1 MLTVVAFLVAI
12 GVLVTVHEFGHY
24 LVARWCGVKVLR
36 FSIGFG
42 KPIARFVRGGTEWVV
57 ALVPLGGYVKML
69 DEREGPVDAAERSQ
83 AFNTQSVFK
92 RIAIVVAGPLANFLT
107 AIVLFYAVLLPG
119 GETLAPRVGMVVP
132 QSAASAAGLSPGD
145 TVRAVNGEPVADW
158 DALRSAMAEGVGSAG
173 QLVVEVERGQ
183 RVLNLPVDL
192 QRFGLTRLD
201 EKTVGR
207 IGVLPQR
214 FLPKIAFVEPGG
226 AAEQAGLAKGD
237 VLKTLDGRPVAGWGE
252 WVVAIQNRPGQLMQV
267 GVERAGRTLQL
278 ALRPASVEAGGVVQ
292 GRIGAAPALDEAW
305 LASLRRPVDYGVF
318 GSLVQAVERTWR
330 MSAQT
335 LKMMGGM
342 FVGQVSLDAISGPLT
357 IADYAGKTASM
368 GWQSYLSFMAVISV
382 SLGVLN
388 LLPVPVLDG
397 GHLLYYVAELVRGR
411 PLSERA
417 QQIGQRLGLALI
429 LTLMMIALFNDLGRM
444 LGG

>member
-1 MLTVVAFLVAI
+1 
-12 GVLVTVHEFGHY
+12 
-24 LVARWCGVKVLR
+24 
-36 FSIGFG
+36 
-42 KPIARFVRGGTEWVV
+42 
-57 ALVPLGGYVKML
+57 
-69 DEREGPVDAAERSQ
+69 
-83 AFNTQSVFK
+83 
-92 RIAIVVAGPLANFLT
+92 
-107 AIVLFYAVLLPG
+107 
-119 GETLAPRVGMVVP
+119 
-132 QSAASAAGLSPGD
+132 
-145 TVRAVNGEPVADW
+145 
-158 DALRSAMAEGVGSAG
+158 
-173 QLVVEVERGQ
+173 
-183 RVLNLPVDL
+183 
-192 QRFGLTRLD
+192 
-201 EKTVGR
+201 
-207 IGVLPQR
+207 
-214 FLPKIAFVEPGG
+214 
-226 AAEQAGLAKGD
+226 
-237 VLKTLDGRPVAGWGE
+237 
-252 WVVAIQNRPGQLMQV
+252 
-267 GVERAGRTLQL
+267 
-278 ALRPASVEAGGVVQ
+278 
-292 GRIGAAPALDEAW
+292 
-305 LASLRRPVDYGVF
+305 
-318 GSLVQAVERTWR
+318 